1 MPEDGEDILPVGP
14 GGLPERRGKVP
25 ATRDGVAAVS
35 ARSRSWPG
43 VQLPSDLGLTLG
55 ASPFL
60 TIAFAVAVAVAFA
73 DSSIVTLALPELY
86 SQLHTTI
93 VGVSWVITGYNV
105 VVAVGAFALLPLMR
119 RARPA
124 VLAAVGLVVFLGA
137 SIAAGAS
144 QNLPV
149 LIAARCVQG
158 AGAALLLSGSLAV
171 LGALAGSQRGGLAVW
186 TVAGAVGVAIG
197 PALGGILTE
206 AFDWRAIFI
215 AQAPVAALGLV
226 GVLSAASRR
235 VAADTGRSRVT
246 DALGA
251 NLGLVCIFGSLV
263 GALFLSVLLVVVVWE
278 LGPLAGAGVVSAL
291 PIAALAARPLATRLD
306 GRVNVI
312 AGALLLAAGLVAL
325 ALLPS
330 TNAAYPTVALAICGV
345 GFGLAV
351 PVLTQSS
358 VETGEDLGRRGT
370 ISIGARHVGLVL
382 ALVAIAPLLGTSLSS
397 GGDRARIN
405 ATAVILDSPVSLG
418 TKVPIALALS
428 SELDRTPDGQIPD
441 LEKPFDENGAATDP
455 AVRETRDDLVDAIR
469 SALTR
474 SFRPAFG
481 LAALF
486 AVLTLVPVGL
496 VRAGLIR

>member
-1 MPEDGEDILPVGP
+1 MPEDGHDTLPVP
-14 GGLPERRGKVP
+14 RGGLPDRRGGTP
-25 ATRDGVAAVS
+25 ALRAGAPSTQPASDASPTFASPGEIAVAF
-35 ARSRSWPG
+35 
-43 VQLPSDLGLTLG
+43 G
-55 ASPFL
+55 ASPLL

-86 SQLHTTI
+86 SQLETTI
-93 VGVSWVITGYNV
+93 VGVSWVITGYNL

-124 VLAAVGLVVFLGA
+124 MLAAIGLVVFLGA
-137 SIAAGAS
+137 SIGAGVS
-144 QNLPV
+144 DNLPALV
-149 LIAARCVQG
+149 ASRCVQG
-158 AGAALLLSGSLAV
+158 AGAALLLSASLSI
-171 LGALAGSQRGGLAVW
+171 LGALAGSSRGGLAVW
-186 TVAGAVGVAIG
+186 TVAGAVGVAVG

-215 AQAPVAALGLV
+215 AQAPVAGIALLGA
-226 GVLSAASRR
+226 LSTAARR
-235 VAADTGRSRVT
+235 VGPDAGRSRPREAV
-246 DALGA
+246 GA

-263 GALFLSVLLVVVVWE
+263 GALFLSVLLVVVVWD

-291 PIAALAARPLATRLD
+291 PLAALAARPLATRLD
-306 GRVNVI
+306 GDLDVI

-330 TNAAYPTVALAICGV
+330 TNAAYATAGLAVCGV

-358 VETGEDLGRRGT
+358 VGSGLDLGRRGT
-370 ISIGARHVGLVL
+370 ISIGARHAGLVL

-405 ATAVILDSPVSLG
+405 ATAVILNSPMSLV
-418 TKVPIALALS
+418 TKVPIALDLN
-428 SELDRTPDGQIPD
+428 SELAKTPDGQIPD
-441 LEKPFDENGAATDP
+441 LKKPFDENGAATDP

-469 SALTR
+469 GALTR

-486 AVLTLVPVGL
+486 AALTLVPVVL
-496 VRAGLIR
+496 VRRRIIR